1 MVFIC
6 LGIYVSSLFGHNFFV
21 IIYIQ
26 QFISLWCGGGV
37 GINEE
42 NSPIESV
49 IKLRNEVFIWN
60 DDYGNEKHEAID
72 ARQKGIK

>member
-6 LGIYVSSLFGHNFFV
+6 LGIYVSNLFGHYF
-21 IIYIQ
+21 IQ
-26 QFISLWCGGGV
+26 QFISLWCGVGV
-37 GINEE
+37 GINED

-60 DDYGNEKHEAID
+60 DDYGNEEHEAID
-72 ARQKGIK
+72 ASQKGIK